1 MTLVRYQPWSLH
13 RELWNEVN
21 QLFDRVAASN
31 DGSSGAT
38 ADWAPPVDIE
48 EYADRFV
55 LTADVPGVD
64 PASIEVTLENGV
76 LTLSGT
82 REQVVQ
88 KEGVESRRT
97 ERVTGRF
104 HRRFSLPDTVDSDT
118 VRAQGKFGVLEITIP
133 KRAAT
138 QPRRITVKT

>member
-21 QLFDRVAASN
+21 QLFDRAAASN
-31 DGSSGAT
+31 DGTSGAT
-38 ADWAPPVDIE
+38 ADWAPSVDIE
-48 EYADRFV
+48 EYGNKFV

-64 PASIEVTLENGV
+64 PAAIEVSLENGM
-76 LTLSGT
+76 LTLSGV
-82 REQVVQ
+82 REPSVL
-88 KEGVESRRT
+88 KDGVESRRS

-104 HRRFSLPDTVDSDT
+104 HRRFNLPDTVDAEA
-118 VRAQGKFGVLEITIP
+118 VQAQGKHGVLEITIP

-138 QPRRITVKT
+138 QPRRITVKA

>member
-1 MTLVRYQPWSLH
+1 MNLVRYQPWSLH

-21 QLFDRVAASN
+21 QLFDRAAASN

-48 EYADRFV
+48 EYSNKFV

-64 PASIEVTLENGV
+64 PSAVEVTLENGV

-82 REQVVQ
+82 REQAIQ
-88 KEGVESRRT
+88 KEAVESRRS

-104 HRRFSLPDTVDSDT
+104 HRRFSLPDTVDAEA
-118 VRAQGKFGVLEITIP
+118 VQAQGKHGVLEITIP

-138 QPRRITVKT
+138 QPRRIAVKV